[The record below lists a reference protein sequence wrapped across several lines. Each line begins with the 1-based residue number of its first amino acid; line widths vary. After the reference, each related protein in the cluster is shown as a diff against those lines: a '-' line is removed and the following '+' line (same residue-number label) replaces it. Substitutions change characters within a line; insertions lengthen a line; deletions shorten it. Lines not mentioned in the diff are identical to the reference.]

1 LKEGIKK
8 MKNNLKFKT
17 KEEKLEKEGKEEF
30 QKRET

>member
-1 LKEGIKK
+1 

-30 QKRET
+30 QKRETWTNWKT